1 MGHSMTTLRFEL
13 TEETTTNSFGVPL
26 YRIRATTDIPEQSVS
41 AGDVG
46 GWVSSTHTTNGMPR
60 IADDAWVADE
70 AEVFGEAQV
79 AGTATVSGRARVY
92 GYAQVTGK
100 ASVENDAQVFD
111 NARVLDG
118 ALVCGNAQVSGDA
131 TVGGNA
137 ILVGAANVTDAAVV
151 TAGHLSGVVAGTTTI
166 DKPPGSGLDSDLLVT
181 LCDDRSVLTT
191 PIAYELARMLMASY
205 QAQPEYITAVDCG
218 ISTFA
223 YLDVMSGFVAVYDY
237 SRLRKYVEFMARL
250 YEKAGALDNA
260 FDLYWN
266 EADVYFELGFAA
278 CEVGDT
284 GGIRLVENRVPELLA
299 ECDRLAQRIDAHKE
313 ANATESA
320 GTCQS
325 EAERLRG
332 VYANVQAEVGK
343 STWLSGMITEKSQPK
358 NYHLVDGLRPADT
371 PVNPEFLAADGE
383 AVTVF
388 ALAEYVLNQQPNGR
402 LLAQW
407 HSDKEDFIYALCVL
421 QSHEESEGD
430 VMGSVVDPAS
440 CIQLCEKLQAALTA
454 MKPTCPELHE
464 LAMTLLQAH
473 RALIAGDYSEAI
485 SRAERAQHQAD
496 RLGLWSIRGLSTR
509 YLAYGLH
516 KHGAPR
522 DAVRSLVT
530 ALAATGGSCQI
541 DAMRQQLTSLLANEP
556 DSCAGIMDA
565 VTIGGT
571 DNHVVP
577 RICAIACNL
586 WRSAPQEIREELHGR
601 WLAATAGH
609 GDP

>member
-1 MGHSMTTLRFEL
+1 MTTLRFEL
-13 TEETTTNSFGVPL
+13 TEETTTNSFGVTL

-41 AGDVG
+41 AGDLG
-46 GWVSSTHTTNGMPR
+46 GWVSSPHTTNGMPR

-92 GYAQVTGK
+92 GHAHVAGK
-100 ASVENDAQVFD
+100 ASVENDAQVFG
-111 NARVLDG
+111 NARVLG
-118 ALVCGNAQVSGDA
+118 AALVCGNAQVSGDA

-137 ILVGAANVTDAAVV
+137 ILVGTANVTDAAVV
-151 TAGHLSGVVAGTTTI
+151 TAGHLSGVVAGSTTI
-166 DKPPGSGLDSDLLVT
+166 DGPPGSGLDSDLLVT

-205 QAQPEYITAVDCG
+205 QAQPEYITAGDSG

-223 YLDVMSGFVAVYDY
+223 YLDVMSGFIAAYDY

-278 CEVGDT
+278 CEVGDA
-284 GGIRLVENRVPELLA
+284 GGIQLVENRVPELLA
-299 ECDRLAQRIDAHKE
+299 ECDRLAQLIDAHKE

-320 GTCQS
+320 ETCQS
-325 EAERLRG
+325 EVERLRG

-343 STWLSGMITEKSQPK
+343 STWFSGVITEKSRPK
-358 NYHLVDGLRPADT
+358 NYHLIDGLRPADT
-371 PVNPEFLAADGE
+371 CANPEFLAADGE

-388 ALAEYVLNQQPNGR
+388 TLAEYVLNQQPNGT

-407 HSDKEDFIYALCVL
+407 HSDKGDFIYALCAL
-421 QSHEESEGD
+421 QPHEDSEGD
-430 VMGSVVDPAS
+430 VIGSVVDPAS
-440 CIQLCEKLQAALTA
+440 YIQLCEKLEVALTT
-454 MKPTCPELHE
+454 MKPARPELCE
-464 LAMTLLQAH
+464 LAITLLQAH

-485 SRAERAQHQAD
+485 SRAEWAQRQAD
-496 RLGLWSIRGLSTR
+496 RLSLWNIRGLGTR
-509 YLAYGLH
+509 YLAYGLN
-516 KHGAPR
+516 KHGAQR
-522 DAVRSLVT
+522 EAVQCLVT
-530 ALAATGGSCQI
+530 VLAATRGSCQI

-565 VTIGGT
+565 VTTGNNS
-571 DNHVVP
+571 DMVA
-577 RICAIACNL
+577 RMCAIACNL
-586 WRSAPQEIREELHGR
+586 RRSAPPEIREELHSR